1 MRMTMLV
8 AGAAAATL
16 LLASPASA
24 QDASGELHCN
34 IQGGFGFI
42 IGGSRAVSCTYRR
55 AGLPVE
61 FYTGSTGNIGLD
73 IGPTNAVVAT
83 YRVSATPAAPGV
95 LQGDFA
101 GPGFGIAGGA
111 GIAANA
117 LIGGSGVTLIPVPNN
132 ATTAYTGL
140 NISGGINQLHL
151 QFAGLEEV
159 PDRNRRRR
167 ILKSYGLEDG
177 TN

>member
-1 MRMTMLV
+1 MRMTMLTV
-8 AGAAAATL
+8 GAATATL
-16 LLASPASA
+16 LLLGSASA
-24 QDASGELHCN
+24 QDVSGELRCN

-42 IGGSRAVSCTYRR
+42 IGGSRAASCTYRR
-55 AGLPVE
+55 PGLPVE
-61 FYTGSTGNIGLD
+61 FYTGSTGNIGID
-73 IGPTNAVVAT
+73 IGPTNAVVVT
-83 YRVSATPAAPGV
+83 YKVSATPAAPGV

-111 GIAANA
+111 GVSTRA
-117 LIGGSGVTLIPVPNN
+117 LVGGSGVTLLPVPNA

-159 PDRNRRRR
+159 PDRTRRRR

-177 TN
+177 SN

>member
-1 MRMTMLV
+1 MRMTMLAV
-8 AGAAAATL
+8 GAAAATL
-16 LLASPASA
+16 LLSGPASA
-24 QDASGELHCN
+24 QDASGELRCN

-42 IGGSRAVSCTYRR
+42 IGGSRAASCTYRR

-73 IGPTNAVVAT
+73 IGPTNAIVVT
-83 YRVSATPAAPGV
+83 YKVSATAPAPGV

-101 GPGFGIAGGA
+101 GPGVAIAGGA
-111 GIAANA
+111 GFSTRV
-117 LIGGSGVTLIPVPNN
+117 LIGGSGVSLLPIPNN

-151 QFAGLEEV
+151 EFAGLEEA

>member
-1 MRMTMLV
+1 MRMTMLA
-8 AGAAAATL
+8 AGAAATF
-16 LLASPASA
+16 LASCPVQA
-24 QDASGELHCN
+24 QDAAGELRCN

-55 AGLPVE
+55 AGFPVE

-73 IGPTNAVVAT
+73 IGPTNAVAVT
-83 YRVSATPAAPGV
+83 YSVSAAPVAPGV

-101 GPGFGIAGGA
+101 GPGFGVAGGA

-117 LIGGSGVTLIPVPNN
+117 LIGGSGVSLLPVPNH